1 MSDVA
6 QALAIN
12 MKPAHR
18 CRAQVRIQFRTA
30 GINTSPCTDALTADP
45 CQLLRCS
52 SVSQLDIQEAC
63 RPLQLHSTYL
73 LILRLLNSEPIDSKA
88 DWRSEE
94 LGELKNREESSPAHS
109 DIRFRVDELKFPK
122 AMV

>member
-12 MKPAHR
+12 MKPAHS
-18 CRAQVRIQFRTA
+18 CRAQVRMQFRAA
-30 GINTSPCTDALTADP
+30 GINTSPRTDVLTADP
-45 CQLLRCS
+45 RQLLWCGS
-52 SVSQLDIQEAC
+52 DSQLDIQEAY
-63 RPLQLHSTYL
+63 RPLQLHSTYW
-73 LILRLLNSEPIDSKA
+73 LILRLLNSAPIDSKA

-94 LGELKNREESSPAHS
+94 FGELKNPEESFPAHS
-109 DIRFRVDELKFPK
+109 NIRFCVDELKFPK